1 MRYVDAKVDTNV
13 KTTIIDTSFFNIIS
27 LKMVAFVVVIV
38 QFGNCVQKHN
48 NNV

>member
-1 MRYVDAKVDTNV
+1 MIIPLFQNQTMRYVDAKVDTNV

-38 QFGNCVQKHN
+38 W
-48 NNV
+48 